1 MKYLKIGLPVAVLI
15 AGLIAI
21 VVVQSDSAPNNGAIA
36 GETMDGG
43 AAQDGTDMVL
53 GAEDAPITVIEYASM
68 SCPHCAMFHA
78 LTFPDLKKH
87 YIETGKVRYI
97 FRDYPINKPAF
108 EGAMITRCAG
118 PDRFFGFLK
127 LLFAKQHIWAANK
140 DSVTAIK
147 DVVKLG
153 GMKPD
158 TVDQCLA
165 DEKLKEQVLSMRLR
179 AEQEYEVVST
189 PTFIVQ
195 GVRHSGAMSFE
206 EFEKVL
212 KPLLP

>member
-1 MKYLKIGLPVAVLI
+1 MKYLKIGLPVAILI

-21 VVVQSDSAPNNGAIA
+21 VVVQSDSAPNNGAVA
-36 GETMDGG
+36 GETIDGV

-53 GAEDAPITVIEYASM
+53 GAKDAPVTVIEYASM
-68 SCPHCAMFHA
+68 SCPHCAHFHA
-78 LTFPDLKKH
+78 TTFPDLKKN
-87 YIETGKVRYI
+87 YIDTGKVRFIY
-97 FRDYPINKPAF
+97 RDYPINKPAL

-153 GMKPD
+153 GMKPEA
-158 TVDQCLA
+158 VDQCLA
-165 DEKLKEQVLSMRLR
+165 DQKLKEQVLSMRLR

-195 GVRHSGAMSFE
+195 GVTHSGAMSFE

-212 KPLLP
+212 EPLLP